1 MTFDPPA
8 VRPARLGRARAPVRW
23 GLVVGP
29 LALVVIGAATVLA
42 AWAAWFVVRDRAVI
56 LRQLWGGAVVEGLMV
71 LQAVVALVLVLNG
84 TGSPEPG
91 TFWGY
96 IVVQLMILPFA
107 AAWAFAERTRW
118 SSVVLLVACLTAVFL
133 EYRLLQ
139 IWMG

>member
-1 MTFDPPA
+1 M
-8 VRPARLGRARAPVRW
+8 
-23 GLVVGP
+23 VGP
-29 LALVVIGAATVLA
+29 LALVLIGAATVLA

-71 LQAVVALVLVLNG
+71 LQAVIALVLVLNG

-139 IWMG
+139 IWMA